1 MSQQQ
6 DRSSSPSSSL
16 PSEQNSQKRLQ
27 LIDTLKAPIIQMGRN
42 LGYEVIENYDLGAG
56 PIHVTWIF
64 KPGGSES
71 LPDMRLG
78 FICLTAGEEE
88 EEEEY
93 YSESSLN
100 ESIARAMLNLIDKL
114 VLVVPSESMTKKISD
129 SIESMPDKSIL
140 QLRKYITV
148 LTSSTLVSKTDIKGA
163 RERESAQTGE
173 VVI

>member
-6 DRSSSPSSSL
+6 DRSPSSSL

-27 LIDTLKAPIIQMGRN
+27 LIDTLKAPIIQMGRE

-56 PIHVTWIF
+56 PIHVTWVF
-64 KPGGSES
+64 KPGGLES
-71 LPDMRLG
+71 LPNMRLG
-78 FICLTAGEEE
+78 FICLT
-88 EEEEY
+88 EEY

-129 SIESMPDKSIL
+129 SIESMPDRSIL

-148 LTSSTLVSKTDIKGA
+148 LTLSTLVSKTDIKGA

-173 VVI
+173 VI

>member
-27 LIDTLKAPIIQMGRN
+27 LIDTLKAPIIQIGRD

-78 FICLTAGEEE
+78 FICLT
-88 EEEEY
+88 EEEY

-100 ESIARAMLNLIDKL
+100 ESIARAMLNLIDK
-114 VLVVPSESMTKKISD
+114 
-129 SIESMPDKSIL
+129 
-140 QLRKYITV
+140 
-148 LTSSTLVSKTDIKGA
+148 
-163 RERESAQTGE
+163 
-173 VVI
+173 

>member
-6 DRSSSPSSSL
+6 DRSPSSSPSL

-27 LIDTLKAPIIQMGRN
+27 LIDTLKTPIIQMRRD

-56 PIHVTWIF
+56 PIHVTWVF
-64 KPGGSES
+64 KPGGLES

-78 FICLTAGEEE
+78 FICLT
-88 EEEEY
+88 EEY

-129 SIESMPDKSIL
+129 SIESMPDRSIL

-148 LTSSTLVSKTDIKGA
+148 LTLSTLVSKTDIKGA

-173 VVI
+173 VI

>member
-6 DRSSSPSSSL
+6 DRSSSSSL

-27 LIDTLKAPIIQMGRN
+27 LIDTLKAPIIQMGRE

-56 PIHVTWIF
+56 PIHVTWVF
-64 KPGGSES
+64 KPGGLES

-78 FICLTAGEEE
+78 FICLT
-88 EEEEY
+88 EEY

-129 SIESMPDKSIL
+129 SIESMPDRSIL

-148 LTSSTLVSKTDIKGA
+148 LTLSTLVSKTDIKGA
-163 RERESAQTGE
+163 KERESAQTGE
-173 VVI
+173 VI

>member
-6 DRSSSPSSSL
+6 DRSSSSL

-27 LIDTLKAPIIQMGRN
+27 LIDTLKAPIIQMGRD

-88 EEEEY
+88 EKY